1 MVGIHTHI
9 NILLILLLIILLNRG
24 DSFRR
29 AFSRLSEVRSIIPN
43 SVKLMALTATATIS
57 TRYSVCQILGM
68 SEPSVVAVT
77 PNRSNIYYSVEKRE
91 GDIEQTFTALVN
103 EIREKRLGVPRVII
117 FCRSY
122 EDVGHIY
129 SFMKSSLGKEAVEP
143 VGAPDVARF
152 RLVDMFTACT
162 EKSVKN
168 TIIHNFTE
176 TDSPLR
182 VVIATV
188 AFGMGLDSPNIR
200 RIIHWGSPTNIED
213 YIQETGRAGRDGQYS
228 SAMLY
233 YTPINLHPLYTEDSM
248 KRYCS
253 NKDACRR
260 KILLRDFDNPEDVTP
275 PLSLCKCCDICAKFC
290 KCESCAV

>member
-1 MVGIHTHI
+1 MF
-9 NILLILLLIILLNRG
+9 NRG

-43 SVKLMALTATATIS
+43 SVKLMALTATATKS
-57 TRYSVCQILGM
+57 TRYSICQILGM
-68 SEPSVVAVT
+68 TEPSIVAVT
-77 PNRSNIYYSVEKRE
+77 PNRSNICYSVEKKE
-91 GDIEQTFTALVN
+91 GDTEQTFTVLVD
-103 EIREKRLGVPRVII
+103 EIREKRLAMSRVVI

-143 VGAPDVARF
+143 IGAPDVARF

-162 EKSVKN
+162 EKSVKD
-168 TIIHNFTE
+168 TIIHNFTQ

-200 RIIHWGSPTNIED
+200 RIIHWGPPADIES
-213 YIQETGRAGRDGQYS
+213 YIQETGRAGRDGQDS
-228 SAMLY
+228 SAKLY
-233 YTPINLHPLYTEDSM
+233 YTQINLHPLYTEDSM
-248 KRYCS
+248 KRYCL
-253 NKDACRR
+253 NKDTCRR
-260 KILLRDFDNPEDVTP
+260 RVLLRDFDNPEDVLP
-275 PLSLCKCCDICAKFC
+275 PLSLCKCCDICAECC
-290 KCESCAV
+290 KCKSCVS